1 MNLKKESNP
10 VIVYNSLNTWWSYQ
24 LSFETYFRWSKNH
37 RRVYWINLASQNK
50 KKYNVNF
57 NDFMNPLIFKR
68 PDRRIKKMAKKFDL
82 DLQHKFIKAKQKKL
96 IKNFESIDDL
106 KNYSVDEFRIG
117 ALVYSFLCGK
127 YQSTNFYIDNNKK
140 FVRYLINY
148 GLRVY
153 EQVNTDIQTFNPS
166 LILVVNDR
174 IISSAAAISAARKNK
189 INANIYYWGSST
201 DTIIEYSESLYS
213 FDEWSRKIESNW
225 RELKSENKINKEIIK
240 SDFIKTY
247 THKSADAVEFQA
259 MATPGTKFFQAEKKK
274 LAVLY
279 AASEWEHS
287 PVFTNRNDNDEFSD
301 QYTGFFNVVRYLLA
315 EDWEA
320 VLKLHPTRR
329 GEFDKNA
336 LSEWDSLKSLNGVTI
351 LEKDTNID
359 TYELIEQAD
368 LNIVWESNVG
378 LECIARGKPTLIL
391 GDPFWA
397 GKLSD
402 FRIKNLK
409 QLKDFITFN
418 NFIVNVEDVIPYHT
432 YIKSFGRK
440 FKYIKTENYIP
451 TYNNYYILKKRFI
464 YTFYKLFL
472 TISSKFFVIKN

>member
-24 LSFETYFRWSKNH
+24 LSFETYFRWSENH

-57 NDFMNPLIFKR
+57 NDFINPLIFKK
-68 PDRRIKKMAKKFDL
+68 PDKRIQKMAKKFDL
-82 DLQHKFIKAKQKKL
+82 DLQHNFIKVKRKKST
-96 IKNFESIDDL
+96 KNFMSVHEL

-127 YQSTNFYIDNNKK
+127 YQSTNFNLDNNKK

-166 LILVVNDR
+166 LIIVVNDR

-225 RELKSENKINKEIIK
+225 RELESENRIDKEIIK
-240 SDFIKTY
+240 RDFIKTY
-247 THKSADAVEFQA
+247 TNKSDDAIEFQA
-259 MATPGTKFFQAEKKK
+259 MAKPGTKFINAPSKK

-287 PVFTNRNDNDEFSD
+287 PVFTNRNDNDVFSD
-301 QYTGFFNVVRYLLA
+301 QYISFLHVARYLL
-315 EDWEA
+315 EEGWEV
-320 VLKLHPTRR
+320 VLKLHPSRY
-329 GEFDKNA
+329 EKFEENA

-378 LECIARGKPTLIL
+378 LECIARGKPILIL
-391 GDPFWA
+391 GDPYWA
-397 GKLSD
+397 GKLSN
-402 FRIKNLK
+402 FRIKNLE
-409 QLKDFITFN
+409 QLKDFTTFN
-418 NFIVNVEDVIPYHT
+418 KFIVNVEDLLPYFV
-432 YIKSFGRK
+432 YIKNFGQK
-440 FKYIKTENYIP
+440 FKYIETQNFKP
-451 TYNNYYILKKRFI
+451 VYNNYYIIKERFI
-464 YTFYKLFL
+464 YKFVKLFL
-472 TISSKFFVIKN
+472 TISHKF